1 MHQRTLNVI
10 LKVVE
15 GMQKIQDRMS
25 QGDSTGQDPETV
37 RHSVDLPKL
46 AEWNGESPPI
56 DFSDWLLLLAPLMA
70 DLTPSSEEWWTLT
83 LEEARQWYQK
93 HLVKSPLDRLTHQ
106 IAPSTKLSMRKWSR
120 LEKRATA
127 LLREEVVSSKSL
139 TAFGIL
145 VKGMIA
151 Y

>member
-1 MHQRTLNVI
+1 MI

-106 IAPSTKLSMRKWSR
+106 IAPSTKLSIRKWSR